1 MGKKKVFEVSYG
13 KGRGVRKVLV
23 STKAQANKLKKG
35 IVSSGLF
42 NAGEFRIKEMS
53 VASSNGVKSFVKGIK
68 KRVKKRKGRK
78 K

>member
-1 MGKKKVFEVSYG
+1 MGKKKIFEVSYG

-23 STKAQANKLKKG
+23 STRKQANNLKKG

-42 NAGEFRIKEMS
+42 TASEFRIKEMS
-53 VASSNGVKSFVKGIK
+53 VASSNGVRSFVKGIK
-68 KRVKKRKGRK
+68 KKVKKRRK